1 LLAILLLVRALKIGN
16 FKMEKV
22 ILNGHIIVPD
32 EDLTAVQ
39 SELATHI
46 ALTRQENGCIVFN
59 VTPDINNVNKFNV
72 YEEFSDKES
81 FSAHQVRVKSSKW
94 GSVTRSVERHYE
106 VTGLD

>member
-1 LLAILLLVRALKIGN
+1 
-16 FKMEKV
+16 MEKV
-22 ILNGHIIVPD
+22 ILNGHIIVAD

-46 ALTRQENGCIVFN
+46 ALTHQESGCIVFN
-59 VTPDINNVNKFNV
+59 ITADTNNVNKFNV

-81 FSAHQVRVKSSKW
+81 FAAHQVRVKGSKW
-94 GSVTRSVERHYE
+94 GSLTGNVERHYE